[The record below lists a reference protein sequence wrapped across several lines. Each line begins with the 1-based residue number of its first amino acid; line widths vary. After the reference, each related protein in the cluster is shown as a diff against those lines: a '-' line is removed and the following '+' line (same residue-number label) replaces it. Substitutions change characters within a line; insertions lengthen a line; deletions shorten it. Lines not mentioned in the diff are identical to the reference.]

1 MTEPIVFD
9 YNEELD
15 IINIEYDDYEDY
27 EYSHEA
33 QGFVADLD
41 SNGHIIG
48 IEVVDASEKLDFNG
62 ETSPELREKVEER
75 FVDNLVDDEI

>member
-1 MTEPIVFD
+1 MTEPTVFD
-9 YNEELD
+9 YHEQLD

-27 EYSHEA
+27 EYSYEA

-41 SNGHIIG
+41 TNGHIIG

-62 ETSPELREKVEER
+62 ETSPELRQKVENR

>member
-1 MTEPIVFD
+1 MTEPTVFD

-15 IINIEYDDYEDY
+15 IITIQYDDYEDY

-41 SNGHIIG
+41 TNGHIIG
-48 IEVVDASEKLDFNG
+48 IEVLDASEKLDFNG
-62 ETSPELREKVEER
+62 ETSPELRKKVENQ
-75 FVDNLVDDEI
+75 FVENLVDDEI